1 MNLLKKIKKNAV
13 KVIRSIGGCGSNF
26 FQPLE
31 DERNVCLDVED
42 LCYSTSEDK
51 VKEEQLSI
59 QTIVSKEK
67 YAISKEEDIRDVI
80 VEHIK
85 NIVPEEMKNVEE
97 ILSQFQNREEELLG
111 KLLYIQSRA
120 NAARKRELSRR
131 FAKRHARKFKK
142 KEKESFRMIG
152 KVESST

>member
-1 MNLLKKIKKNAV
+1 M
-13 KVIRSIGGCGSNF
+13 GGCGSNF

-31 DERNVCLDVED
+31 DEINFCLDVED
-42 LCYSTSEDK
+42 CCCSTSEQHFYDK
-51 VKEEQLSI
+51 VEEELLPI

-80 VEHIK
+80 VEHIQ
-85 NIVPEEMKNVEE
+85 NIIPEEMKNVEE

-131 FAKRHARKFKK
+131 IAKRNARKFKNK
-142 KEKESFRMIG
+142 KKNLSG
-152 KVESST
+152 